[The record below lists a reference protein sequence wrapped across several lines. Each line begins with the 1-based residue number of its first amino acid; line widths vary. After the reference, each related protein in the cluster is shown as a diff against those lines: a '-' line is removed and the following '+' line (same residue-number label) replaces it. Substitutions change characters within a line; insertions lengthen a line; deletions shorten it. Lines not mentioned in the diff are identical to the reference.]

1 MCVCLSCLGLLSLCF
16 DTVKLTAAP
25 SNVHVRLLKPAWMQG
40 ARFLHCC
47 DVQGLFFFSFFL
59 WRNGLQQLLTS
70 QCDVWSCDA
79 KVVCPFFLLLRRLCC
94 LCNSHTTKQG
104 TKRLYLLFFF
114 PCLVIGQKCDVYN
127 WWCYGHYNFT
137 FMYSTEWLRSRF
149 FAHRGRMHETT
160 CCCCFHVKQFIFLHP
175 LLSLKVSLVQSR
187 LKSLYC
193 SGRIRLHLKAPHAK
207 HAQTGLQHLT

>member
-1 MCVCLSCLGLLSLCF
+1 MSEAVTQRLCVLSFCCC
-16 DTVKLTAAP
+16 AAY
-25 SNVHVRLLKPAWMQG
+25 
-40 ARFLHCC
+40 
-47 DVQGLFFFSFFL
+47 
-59 WRNGLQQLLTS
+59 
-70 QCDVWSCDA
+70 
-79 KVVCPFFLLLRRLCC
+79 VVCATVTLPNRAQSDCTFF
-94 LCNSHTTKQG
+94 
-104 TKRLYLLFFF
+104 FFF